1 MVVQRCTWL
10 YSGVHGC
17 TAVYMGVQ
25 RRTWVYSGVR
35 TSVYMSVQR
44 CTWVYSSI
52 HECTAVVH
60 GYTAVYASYNT
71 LNAPVAM
78 GYTLRKLCTQ
88 SDISLLSF
96 SFSYHSYH
104 TLQGSKIQLFS

>member
-1 MVVQRCTWL
+1 MNSNIVIYFCTIYREAKLQYRPALLRC
-10 YSGVHGC
+10 
-17 TAVYMGVQ
+17 
-25 RRTWVYSGVR
+25 TWVYSGVHE
-35 TSVYMSVQR
+35 
-44 CTWVYSSI
+44 CTWVYSGV
-52 HECTAVVH
+52 HECTAVYSSVH

-96 SFSYHSYH
+96 SFSDRSYH
-104 TLQGSKIQLFS
+104 TLQCSKIQLFS

>member
-1 MVVQRCTWL
+1 M

-17 TAVYMGVQ
+17 TAVYMSVQ
-25 RRTWVYSGVR
+25 QRTWVYSSVHGCIA
-35 TSVYMSVQR
+35 VYMGVQQ
-44 CTWVYSSI
+44 CTWVYSG
-52 HECTAVVH
+52 VH

-96 SFSYHSYH
+96 SFFYHSYH
-104 TLQGSKIQLFS
+104 TLQYSKIQLFS

>member
-1 MVVQRCTWL
+1 M
-10 YSGVHGC
+10 YISVHEC
-17 TAVYMGVQ
+17 TAVYMDTV
-25 RRTWVYSGVR
+25 
-35 TSVYMSVQR
+35 
-44 CTWVYSSI
+44 
-52 HECTAVVH
+52 
-60 GYTAVYASYNT
+60 VYASYNT

-104 TLQGSKIQLFS
+104 TLQGSKIQLFN